1 MSFDPID
8 HDFERGLHN
17 RRSVLGD
24 EWVDRSLDK
33 ANSFNAD
40 FQNLITRFA
49 WNEIWGRPGLDHKT
63 RRAIVLSITIAL
75 GRWEE
80 FELHVRAALLGPD
93 DSRLT
98 PDEIKEILMQ
108 SAIYAGVPAA
118 NTAFTHTLA
127 ILREVGEQIG
137 YALAPAAPAS
147 AAHSGSGREGRT
159 ASTPALHYSVREPR
173 NGKAPRHTVV
183 LSHALGCDLTMWDAL
198 ANQLAL
204 ENRVIAYDHRGH
216 GSSDAPDAPYTMA
229 DLADD
234 AARLLQEL
242 NTELDTGP
250 VVWVGLSMGGMVGQE
265 LALRHPAL
273 VRALVLANTTSA
285 YPDAARAV
293 WEQRIATVR
302 AGGIEAVA
310 DAVMGRYFHDAFRAQ
325 KPATVARYRRRLVA
339 TDAIGYV
346 GCCNAV
352 GNVDTTAR
360 LGQIAVPVLVIA
372 GELDQGTPVAM
383 AETLAQTIPGARLE
397 VLKDASHLSAA
408 EQPEAFAASVT
419 RFVAGLS

>member
-1 MSFDPID
+1 MSFDPLD
-8 HDFERGLHN
+8 HDFERGLQN

-24 EWVDRSLDK
+24 AWVDRSINN

-49 WNEIWGRPGLDHKT
+49 WNEIWGRPGLEHKM
-63 RRAIVLSITIAL
+63 RRAIVLSITTAL

-80 FELHVRAALLGPD
+80 FDLHVRAALLGED
-93 DSRLT
+93 GSRLT

-137 YALAPAAPAS
+137 YVLETSAPSGAV
-147 AAHSGSGREGRT
+147 HSGVGREGRT
-159 ASTPALHYSVREPR
+159 VSAPALHYSVREPR

-198 ANQLAL
+198 ANTLSL

-216 GSSDAPDAPYTMA
+216 GSSDAPDALYAMA

-234 AARLLQEL
+234 AARLLR
-242 NTELDTGP
+242 ELDTGP

-265 LALRHPAL
+265 LALRHPSL
-273 VRALVLANTTSA
+273 VRALVLANTTSG
-285 YPDAARAV
+285 YPEAARAV

-302 AGGIEAVA
+302 ADGIEAIA

-325 KPATVARYRRRLVA
+325 KPATVARFRRRLVT
-339 TDAIGYV
+339 TDAVGYV
-346 GCCNAV
+346 GCCEAV
-352 GNVDTTAR
+352 GKVDTTSR
-360 LGQIAVPVLVIA
+360 LGQIGVPTLVIA

-383 AETLAQTIPGARLE
+383 AEALAQGIPGAQMD

-408 EQPEAFAASVT
+408 EQPEAFAASVVG
-419 RFVAGLS
+419 FVAGL

>member
-8 HDFERGLHN
+8 HDFERGLQN
-17 RRSVLGD
+17 RRNVLGD
-24 EWVDRSLDK
+24 AWVDRSLDK
-33 ANSFNAD
+33 ATGFNAD
-40 FQNLITRFA
+40 FQNFITRFA

-80 FELHVRAALLGPD
+80 FELHVRAALLGD
-93 DSRLT
+93 EDSRLT

-127 ILREVGEQIG
+127 ILREVAEQIG
-137 YALAPAAPAS
+137 YLLDPAAPADAS
-147 AAHSGSGREGRT
+147 HSGIGREGRT
-159 ASTPALHYSVREPR
+159 ASRPVLHYSVREPR
-173 NGKAPRHTVV
+173 NGKAPRQTVV

-198 ANQLAL
+198 ANTLAL
-204 ENRVIAYDHRGH
+204 EHRVIAYDHRGH
-216 GSSDAPDAPYTMA
+216 GSSDAPDALYSMA

-234 AARLLQEL
+234 AARLLR
-242 NTELDTGP
+242 ELDTGP

-273 VRALVLANTTSA
+273 VRALVLANTTSG
-285 YPDAARAV
+285 YPEAAQAV

-302 AGGIEAVA
+302 EQGIEAIA
-310 DAVMGRYFHDAFRAQ
+310 DAVMGRYFHDGFRAH
-325 KPATVARYRRRLVA
+325 KPGTVARFRRRVVS
-339 TDAIGYV
+339 TDVVGYV

-352 GNVDTTAR
+352 GKVDTGSR
-360 LGQIAVPVLVIA
+360 LGSITVPTLVIA

-383 AETLAQTIPGARLE
+383 AQALADGIPEARLM
-397 VLKDASHLSAA
+397 VLQEASHLSAI
-408 EQPEAFAASVT
+408 EQPQAFEDAAVGFVT
-419 RFVAGLS
+419 WI

>member
-1 MSFDPID
+1 MSYDPLD
-8 HDFERGLHN
+8 HDFERGLQN

-24 EWVDRSLDK
+24 AWVDRSLNN

-63 RRAIVLSITIAL
+63 RRAIVLSITVAL

-80 FELHVRAALLGPD
+80 YDLHVRAALLGAEG
-93 DSRLT
+93 SRLT

-118 NTAFTHTLA
+118 NTGFTHALA
-127 ILREVGEQIG
+127 ILREVADQIG
-137 YALAPAAPAS
+137 YTLEPAAPAA
-147 AAHSGSGREGRT
+147 AAHSGIGREGRT
-159 ASTPALHYSVREPR
+159 ASTPALHFSVREPR

-198 ANQLAL
+198 ANQLAADC
-204 ENRVIAYDHRGH
+204 RVIAYDHRGH
-216 GSSDAPDAPYTMA
+216 GSSDGPADLYAMA

-234 AARLLQEL
+234 AARLLR
-242 NTELDTGP
+242 ELDTGP

-265 LALRHPAL
+265 LALRHPSL
-273 VRALVLANTTSA
+273 VRALVLANTTSG

-302 AGGIEAVA
+302 EQGIEAIA
-310 DAVMGRYFHDAFRAQ
+310 DAVMGRYFHDGYRAH
-325 KPATVARYRRRLVA
+325 KASTVARYRRRLVT
-339 TDAIGYV
+339 TDAVGYV

-352 GNVDTTAR
+352 GTVDTTAR
-360 LGQIAVPVLVIA
+360 LGQIAVPALVIA

-383 AETLAQTIPGARLE
+383 AQALADGIPGASLV
-397 VLKDASHLSAA
+397 VLKEASHLSAI
-408 EQPEAFAASVT
+408 EQPEAFAAAVT
-419 RFVAGLS
+419 GFIGTL